1 MYMCIRSICIYPWLV
16 KGPAKFR
23 WICDVFLSRPTTC
36 CGWWHMRKIVVVG
49 CISLQLGLAILCFP
63 FSTSHTW
70 MLPIHGKQ
78 VVYNQHGSMLY
89 LFNLFAACCN
99 RLYNNLLFTAHPIKH
114 QKLFA
119 WNPCLACIYPL
130 FFIFAT
136 GTSPPRFS
144 QVLVEKYRKRNRAAE
159 AAVQV
164 GCILQGSVMWMMG
177 FFEENARKI
186 TVDGFSKSQGQPPGW
201 MYKILC
207 QRMGWTTNLNWCRI
221 LSINSMLMMNFVG
234 KKSGDHQLI
243 RFWCPIIFKVGRTS
257 LGGCLGFLNHH
268 QYVGF
273 KRQ

>member
-130 FFIFAT
+130 FFHLCNWDVPTTFQPGPGGEVPQT
-136 GTSPPRFS
+136 EPSRRGGGPGGLHPPGECD
-144 QVLVEKYRKRNRAAE
+144 VDD
-159 AAVQV
+159 
-164 GCILQGSVMWMMG
+164 G
-177 FFEENARKI
+177 FFWGKCQENHCWWFFEIPR
-186 TVDGFSKSQGQPPGW
+186 P
-201 MYKILC
+201 
-207 QRMGWTTNLNWCRI
+207 TTWLD
-221 LSINSMLMMNFVG
+221 V
-234 KKSGDHQLI
+234 
-243 RFWCPIIFKVGRTS
+243 
-257 LGGCLGFLNHH
+257 
-268 QYVGF
+268 
-273 KRQ
+273 